1 MATTAINRPTAINGS
16 RAVRPTAI
24 NGSRAV
30 RPTAMNRPTAIDH
43 AIDPAIDPAI
53 EPTPYYPLI
62 KRFDDETEEPMIY
75 NN

>member
-43 AIDPAIDPAI
+43 AIDHAI

>member
-1 MATTAINRPTAINGS
+1 
-16 RAVRPTAI
+16 
-24 NGSRAV
+24 
-30 RPTAMNRPTAIDH
+30 MNRPTAIDH